1 MRPSERAGFLREVIK
16 QERSRRAREIA
27 EAEAVVSEE
36 VAIEDVE
43 RRLSDEELVH
53 LKERLLEM
61 GIEESEADLM
71 VEQAKNLSKAEIDA
85 LLEQIGGDTE

>member
-1 MRPSERAGFLREVIK
+1 MSERLPYSPPSREL
-16 QERSRRAREIA
+16 
-27 EAEAVVSEE
+27 E
-36 VAIEDVE
+36 VP
-43 RRLSDEELVH
+43 LHSVH
-53 LKERLLEM
+53 PWS